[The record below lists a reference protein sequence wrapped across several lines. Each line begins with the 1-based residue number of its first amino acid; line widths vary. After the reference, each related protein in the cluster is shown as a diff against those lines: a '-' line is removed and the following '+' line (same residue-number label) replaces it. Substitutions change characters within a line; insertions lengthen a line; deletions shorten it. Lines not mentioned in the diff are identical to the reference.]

1 MDALST
7 LAEKY
12 KTDKGLWHHGY
23 TPIYHD
29 YFERLRHS
37 KITLLEIGIGGYN
50 DPHKGGESLKM
61 WGEYFANG
69 KIIGIDIHDK
79 YGLTK
84 GNVSTYKYNA
94 TSDEDMHQLLWIN
107 GGIDIVIDD
116 GSHINTDIIEAF
128 EIIFPHIADGGIYVV
143 EDTETAYFE
152 EHGYK
157 GCSDTTNHTADTSMN
172 YFKSMCH
179 NINHDALNIFG
190 IKSIHFYKG
199 LIFIFKK

>member
-23 TPIYHD
+23 TPIYND

-37 KITLLEIGIGGYN
+37 KITLLEIGIGGYEYP
-50 DPHKGGESLKM
+50 DKGGESLKM
-61 WGEYFANG
+61 WSEYFANG
-69 KIIGIDIHDK
+69 YIVGIDVFDK
-79 YGLTK
+79 QGLNK
-84 GNVSTYKYNA
+84 GRVA
-94 TSDEDMHQLLWIN
+94 THKASATDKDAISN
-107 GGIDIVIDD
+107 IIKAISKPNIVIDD
-116 GSHINTDIIEAF
+116 GSHINTDIIESF
-128 EIIFPHIADGGIYVV
+128 EIIFPHITDGGIYVI